1 MYQTDNEIEKQI
13 VEPMV
18 DDAINA
24 LTERIDNNIRILEI
38 ISSDLANE
46 KQQKRIEKYFSYL
59 MNRASKELPKKPK
72 EKEKSKTPKL

>member
-18 DDAINA
+18 DDAINE
-24 LTERIDNNIRILEI
+24 LTERIDNSIRKLEI

-46 KQQKRIEKYFSYL
+46 KQQKTIEKYFSDL
-59 MNRASKELPKKPK
+59 MNKTSKELPKQPK

>member
-13 VEPMV
+13 VERMV

-46 KQQKRIEKYFSYL
+46 EQQKRIEKYFSYL
-59 MNRASKELPKKPK
+59 MNRASKELNKQPEK
-72 EKEKSKTPKL
+72 KEKSKTPKL

>member
-18 DDAINA
+18 DKAINEF
-24 LTERIDNNIRILEI
+24 TERIDNSIRNLEI

-46 KQQKRIEKYFSYL
+46 EQQKRIEKYFSDL
-59 MNRASKELPKKPK
+59 MNKTSKELPKQPK
-72 EKEKSKTPKL
+72 VKEKSKTPKL

>member
-18 DDAINA
+18 DKAINEF
-24 LTERIDNNIRILEI
+24 TERIDNSIRNLEI

-46 KQQKRIEKYFSYL
+46 KQQKRIEKYFSDL
-59 MNRASKELPKKPK
+59 MNKTSKELPKQPK
-72 EKEKSKTPKL
+72 VKEKSKTPKL